1 MDKTTLFDIKEIQ
14 SALVSETLEEVYE
27 ALLERGYNPIN
38 QIVGYLI
45 SGDPGYI
52 SSHKNAREK
61 MSSLERSKVIEVLL
75 KEYMHKKWNI

>member
-1 MDKTTLFDIKEIQ
+1 MDKTTMFDIKEIQ

-38 QIVGYLI
+38 QIVGFLI
-45 SGDPGYI
+45 SGDTGYI

-75 KEYMHKKWNI
+75 KEYMHKK

>member
-1 MDKTTLFDIKEIQ
+1 MDKTTLFDIKEIE
-14 SALVSETLEEVYE
+14 SALIGETLQEVYE

-52 SSHKNAREK
+52 SSHKDAREK
-61 MSSLERSKVIEVLL
+61 MSTLERSKVVEVLL
-75 KEYMHKKWNI
+75 KEYMNKK